1 MGSQSL
7 KRVKYISR
15 SSRPLTDAEVDE
27 IRAVSQKNNIQANI
41 TGVLVETGGLF
52 FQLIEGPEDSVDQ
65 LYKRISEDPRHEE
78 ILLLNTMNDV
88 EGRLYPDWAMKTV
101 HLRKVD
107 PRAEGIRLLLETAVE
122 NHRRVQSLSK
132 GIERIVWGD
141 IRA

>member
-1 MGSQSL
+1 MASQSL
-7 KRVKYISR
+7 KRIKYISR
-15 SSRPLTDAEVDE
+15 SSRPLTDAEVEE
-27 IRAVSQKNNIQANI
+27 IREVSEKNNRQANI

-52 FQLIEGPEDSVDQ
+52 FQLIEGPSESVDR

-78 ILLLNTMNDV
+78 ILLLNTMSDV
-88 EGRLYPDWAMKTV
+88 EERLYPDWAMKTV